1 MSGFGRMSVCVFF
14 VVVLSCVLNAIPIQ
28 ITTPILITTLINIL
42 IRHLHVGEQLLKET
56 HHVLRRLCV
65 VPRYH
70 HCAVLD
76 VTLQRQQVPVVAQR
90 STQQC
95 LHSHTRSQRIA
106 QLPRE
111 GSLRK
116 RSRSIVVGSFH
127 TLDHTST
134 ALVRHH
140 GRHVRVQTTHTL
152 QQRSQLAIRL
162 VAPSRPRRLVLI
174 QSPLCRF
181 NCAPQ
186 RQRHALHLLHQCA
199 WVVVACRFS
208 QLAPRYH
215 VGRQC
220 GSCGNEVSVS
230 AEWRET
236 RRVLRVNTTPL
247 HHAVNPLVPRRRP
260 SIVVNHHEVVVN
272 RVHCRLQPLVHGVQ
286 RVDPL
291 ALTTHHSH
299 TPRPRTTRD
308 RSRDEHFPPR
318 TLTPATVWR
327 HRGVG
332 GRKRMCCR

>member
-1 MSGFGRMSVCVFF
+1 MSGFGRMSVWVFF
-14 VVVLSCVLNAIPIQ
+14 VVVLSCVLNAISIL
-28 ITTPILITTLINIL
+28 TSTPTWISTPTLTHILISTLI
-42 IRHLHVGEQLLKET
+42 RQLHVGEQLLKET

-95 LHSHTRSQRIA
+95 LHSNTRSQRIA

-111 GSLRK
+111 RSLRK
-116 RSRSIVVGSFH
+116 RSRSLVVGSVH
-127 TLDHTST
+127 TLDHTPT

-162 VAPSRPRRLVLI
+162 VASCHPRRLVLI

-181 NCAPQ
+181 DRAPQ
-186 RQRHALHLLHQCA
+186 RQRHTLHLLHQCA

-220 GSCGNEVSVS
+220 GSCGNEVCVS
-230 AEWRET
+230 AEGRET

-247 HHAVNPLVPRRRP
+247 HYAVNPLVPRRRP

-299 TPRPRTTRD
+299 HLAHVPHAIALVTNT
-308 RSRDEHFPPR
+308 SLHG
-318 TLTPATVWR
+318 
-327 HRGVG
+327 H
-332 GRKRMCCR
+332 

>member
-1 MSGFGRMSVCVFF
+1 MSGFGWMSVCVFF
-14 VVVLSCVLNAIPIQ
+14 VVVLSCVLNPIS
-28 ITTPILITTLINIL
+28 ILTSTPTWISTPTLTHILISTLI
-42 IRHLHVGEQLLKET
+42 RQLHVGEQLLKET

-111 GSLRK
+111 RSLRQ
-116 RSRSIVVGSFH
+116 RSRSLVVGSVH
-127 TLDHTST
+127 TLDHTPT

-162 VAPSRPRRLVLI
+162 VASCHPCRLVLI

-181 NCAPQ
+181 DRAPQ
-186 RQRHALHLLHQCA
+186 RQRHALHLLHQCVR
-199 WVVVACRFS
+199 VVVACRFS
-208 QLAPRYH
+208 QLAPRHH
-215 VGRQC
+215 VGRQR
-220 GSCGNEVSVS
+220 GSCGNEVCVS
-230 AEWRET
+230 AEGRET

-247 HHAVNPLVPRRRP
+247 HYAVNPLVPRRRP

-299 TPRPRTTRD
+299 HLAHVPHAIALVTNT
-308 RSRDEHFPPR
+308 SLHG
-318 TLTPATVWR
+318 
-327 HRGVG
+327 H
-332 GRKRMCCR
+332 